1 MKMIQHKFVDTIPEH
16 IENDVLY
23 ISLEYCTAIHRCA
36 CGCGQEV
43 VTPISPTDWELFF
56 NGKAVSLYPSI
67 GNWSFDCQSHY
78 WIKKGRIK
86 WAGKWD
92 EEEIEAGREKDR
104 KTKETYFDER
114 PPAIKTK
121 DKSSADKRSKPK
133 SRWRIFFGF

>member
-43 VTPISPTDWELFF
+43 VTPISPTDWELSF
-56 NGKAVSLYPSI
+56 NGKAASLYPSI
-67 GNWSFDCQSHY
+67 GNWNFDCQSHY

-92 EEEIEAGREKDR
+92 EQEIEAGRQKDR
-104 KTKETYFDER
+104 KRKETYFNEDQDTTNAEEKFL
-114 PPAIKTK
+114 P
-121 DKSSADKRSKPK
+121 DKKAKPK
-133 SRWRIFFGF
+133 SRLRKLFGF